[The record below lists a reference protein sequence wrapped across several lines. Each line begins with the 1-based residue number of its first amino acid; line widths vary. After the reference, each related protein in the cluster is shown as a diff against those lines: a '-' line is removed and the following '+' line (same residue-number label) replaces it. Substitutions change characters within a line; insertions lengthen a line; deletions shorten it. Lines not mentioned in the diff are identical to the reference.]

1 MSFSCSDQDILS
13 DVATQESQSSN
24 NQEEVLPRLVFS
36 SRDELK
42 DVLSQLN
49 EGVSLTNLNTRAITA
64 EQLPVVSEQKFQSLL
79 EVNKQRCFA
88 KLSAAQ
94 LDSIRNDEEELEYCP
109 EDSIIADMQ
118 FAQLV
123 NEAREI
129 QVGETVYKYLDNG
142 VAYTPA
148 VNVKELNGFEKKA

>member
-1 MSFSCSDQDILS
+1 MLLIALMSFSCSDQDILS
-13 DVATQESQSSN
+13 DVATQEPQSSN

-79 EVNKQRCFA
+79 EVN
-88 KLSAAQ
+88 
-94 LDSIRNDEEELEYCP
+94 
-109 EDSIIADMQ
+109 
-118 FAQLV
+118 
-123 NEAREI
+123 
-129 QVGETVYKYLDNG
+129 
-142 VAYTPA
+142 
-148 VNVKELNGFEKKA
+148 